1 MTVVRK
7 PVNKYTIKPTE
18 IKTPAVSTGATIAIT
33 TPTSNETLERLAQ
46 YGFNRARVELIK
58 DQIAKGCTDLE
69 LEMFLMTCNRTGL
82 DPFSR
87 QVYMI
92 RRWNKDATTPD
103 KKVATIQISIDGF
116 RAIASA
122 HPDYAGQTPT
132 MFCGKDGKWVEV
144 WTGDASKGE
153 FPFAA
158 KVGIYRKGY
167 SEATY
172 AIAKWDSY
180 VQTYENK
187 NDIAPMWRK
196 FPELM
201 LGKCGEAQAL
211 RKAFPKQLSGF
222 YTPDEMAQADNNV
235 IEVESTPVKAIGE
248 PVMAVKT
255 APVAFAAPVST
266 PAPKTAELESD
277 KEPYTGQGKHRE
289 IFKDLIAQLNCI
301 KNCKSKEEK
310 APIYKDFNEKSMGV
324 PLCFL
329 EEHLKNLD
337 EEAMHA

>member
-18 IKTPAVSTGATIAIT
+18 IKIPAVSTGATETA
-33 TPTSNETLERLAQ
+33 TSNETLERLAQ
-46 YGFNRARVELIK
+46 YGFDRARVELIK
-58 DQIAKGCTDLE
+58 DQIAKGATDLE
-69 LEMFLMTCNRTGL
+69 LEMFLMTCQRTGL

-92 RRWNKDATTPD
+92 RRWNKDATTKD
-103 KKVATIQISIDGF
+103 KKIATIQISIDGF

-132 MFCGKDGKWVEV
+132 LFCGKDGIWKEV

-153 FPFAA
+153 FPYAA
-158 KVGIYRKGY
+158 KVGVYRKGF
-167 SEATY
+167 EAPTY

-180 VQTYENK
+180 VQTFDNK
-187 NDIAPMWRK
+187 EEKIKNEVSPMWRK

-201 LGKCGEAQAL
+201 LGKCGEALAL
-211 RKAFPKQLSGF
+211 RKAFPKELSG
-222 YTPDEMAQADNNV
+222 YYAPEEMAQANNV
-235 IEVESTPVKAIGE
+235 IEVESSPVKAISE
-248 PVMAVKT
+248 HVTAVKT
-255 APVAFAAPVST
+255 APVALAAPAST
-266 PAPKTAELESD
+266 QAPKAELETD
-277 KEPYTGQGKHRE
+277 KEPYTGKDNHRE
-289 IFKDLIAQLNCI
+289 IFKDLMAQLKCV
-301 KNCKSKEEK
+301 KNCKTSEEK
-310 APIYKDFNEKSMGV
+310 APIYKAFNEKSMGV